1 MEKKRTLEVIINFI
15 SKKKCKFKSDPFYNI
30 LSKYSQIEN
39 LLKLNIIS
47 TIKYIYFS
55 NKKVHIILY
64 DEEEFINVKSEDE
77 IKANLSFYFYLN
89 LLIVENIDIINYTYS
104 FDFIVQ
110 INNIQRNIN
119 DKYTKILYS
128 KIIIDLIK
136 NYKHLDEYNEE
147 KEKNLLEKIKTENQD
162 IIKNSLT
169 IFARINLLIDG
180 KDVYNKKIDE
190 LLSDII
196 KSLIINEKLENDE
209 IISFMDLENI
219 DITETMFNSLYKIL
233 DNNSGYINK
242 YIIKNKKDLLND
254 KNINFYYILLK
265 YIIKNSIY
273 IYQIPLLLE
282 LRQLVLNL
290 IKSKEVLYNGL
301 DEDKINKLEFII
313 LILTDSEYYLNKSKN
328 ENKLT
333 EVLKYYKDFKFI
345 SKKEEINILQDI
357 INNNKNGF
365 EIYVLDYEVAKKI
378 NIRAPIIKYLIN
390 SKEPEILNN
399 ENKIKEYIESWNYYE
414 NFIKMKKFRKIRKDA
429 RHLLKQYFKEEKNK
443 NILLKIFDQDK
454 ISSFINNN
462 NRKLVNKEEDGK
474 KKDGRK
480 YYQKINNESNLY
492 NNEIDI
498 NRTEEKNS
506 ELNETG
512 NQSEVGDNKKEN
524 EELNNNN
531 INNINN
537 NDFLLNISQK
547 FTISF
552 HLNEKGKEPFLT
564 YDKIFIGDK
573 YITISEEC
581 MMKNNESNEYIE
593 KNGKNILVLNHKNFL
608 EILKKIEDIIRN
620 EFKDDYKLEITL
632 GFKKDTKSS
641 LYNISFNYLFKETI
655 EGEIDRINDENLLVN
670 GENSEN
676 LDFQYLLL
684 EINSSKY
691 PNNKSNQLK
700 IKSKETLSNSIKDI
714 PITGQKHFIDLQKSI
729 IATSKII
736 EFIKVAGKNEN
747 YPFFIKEL
755 GNGNYI
761 IVDFLKNKIVYDAYF
776 NKKESNIKINDYCY
790 KSNINFKIICS
801 KNKIS
806 EIVKIDKKELNSIK
820 SKNNP
825 LKSNV
830 NKVSY
835 EDESSLLFDNENIN
849 PYEIRNN
856 SLEEDLISNIDKM
869 PEEEKSIRNISVLIS
884 DYIKN
889 GIFLQNNL
897 RDNNLFEEYFY
908 DTKNF
913 EIYSICPLL
922 IVENSNKKKNL
933 DNIDVNEEYRKN
945 NTNDETDFFLVGGFD
960 NDEKEGKIKVFRIQY
975 GDNLWKTKIIFEE
988 DINIPNN
995 NGLLGPITKIIQSRI
1010 SGNILAT
1017 SLNGNVYIFSKP
1029 KIIKINQ

>member
-1 MEKKRTLEVIINFI
+1 M
-15 SKKKCKFKSDPFYNI
+15 
-30 LSKYSQIEN
+30 
-39 LLKLNIIS
+39 
-47 TIKYIYFS
+47 
-55 NKKVHIILY
+55 
-64 DEEEFINVKSEDE
+64 
-77 IKANLSFYFYLN
+77 
-89 LLIVENIDIINYTYS
+89 
-104 FDFIVQ
+104 
-110 INNIQRNIN
+110 
-119 DKYTKILYS
+119 YS
-128 KIIIDLIK
+128 KIIIDLIE
-136 NYKHLDEYNEE
+136 NYEQLEEYNEE
-147 KEKNLLEKIKTENQD
+147 KEKNLLENIKTENQD

-169 IFARINLLIDG
+169 IFAKINLLIDE
-180 KDVYNKKIDE
+180 KYIYIKKVDV

-233 DNNSGYINK
+233 DKNSGYINK
-242 YIIKNKKDLLND
+242 YIIKNKKDLLNE

-282 LRQLVLNL
+282 LRKLVLNL

-301 DEDKINKLEFII
+301 DVDKINKLEFII

-328 ENKLT
+328 ENQLT

-365 EIYVLDYEVAKKI
+365 EKYLSDYEVAIKI

-390 SKEPEILNN
+390 SKEPEILKN
-399 ENKIKEYIESWNYYE
+399 ENKIKEYIKSWNYYE
-414 NFIKMKKFRKIRKDA
+414 YFIKRKKFRKIRKDVRNA
-429 RHLLKQYFKEEKNK
+429 LKQYFTDEKNK
-443 NILLKIFDQDK
+443 NTLLKIFNQDE
-454 ISSFINNN
+454 ISRIINQN
-462 NRKLVNKEEDGK
+462 NRKVNKKENET
-474 KKDGRK
+474 KKDEKK
-480 YYQKINNESNLY
+480 YYQNVNNESNLY
-492 NNEIDI
+492 NNENEGKIKDKDI

-537 NDFLLNISQK
+537 NDFLLNIPQK

-552 HLNEKGKEPFLT
+552 HLNEKEKEPFLT

-581 MMKNNESNEYIE
+581 MMKNNEINEYIE

-655 EGEIDRINDENLLVN
+655 EGEIDRIKDENLLVN

-700 IKSKETLSNSIKDI
+700 IKSKETLSISIKDI

-736 EFIKVAGKNEN
+736 EPTKVSGKNEN

-761 IVDFLKNKIVYDAYF
+761 IVDFLKNKIVYDAYS

-801 KNKIS
+801 ENKIS
-806 EIVKIDKKELNSIK
+806 EIVKIDKKELNPIK
-820 SKNNP
+820 SKNNL

-830 NKVSY
+830 NKVPY

-849 PYEIRNN
+849 SYEIRNN
-856 SLEEDLISNIDKM
+856 SLEEDLISNIDKI

-922 IVENSNKKKNL
+922 IVENLNKNKNL
-933 DNIDVNEEYRKN
+933 DNIDVNEEYRINIKIN
-945 NTNDETDFFLVGGFD
+945 ETDFFLVGGFD
-960 NDEKEGKIKVFRIQY
+960 NDEKEGKIKVFRIEY

-995 NGLLGPITKIIQSRI
+995 NGLLGPIIKINQSRI

-1017 SLNGNVYIFSKP
+1017 SLNGNVNIFSKP